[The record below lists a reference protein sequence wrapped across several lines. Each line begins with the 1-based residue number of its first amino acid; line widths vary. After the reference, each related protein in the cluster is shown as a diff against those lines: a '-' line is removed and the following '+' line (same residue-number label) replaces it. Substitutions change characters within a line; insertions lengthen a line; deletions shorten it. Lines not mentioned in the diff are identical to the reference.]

1 MNERRSERRKKSKVY
16 EAEQIPVIE
25 RKEPKKLRPLNESQ
39 FDLIKSIQSNI
50 VTFATGVSGTGKTY
64 VTTSYAAQLLQQGD
78 IKTLIFSRPGV
89 ECGRNYG
96 ALPGELSEKFE
107 PFMEPVIAILHERL
121 GKTFTDYLVK
131 RGQIQYKPLEFM
143 RGMSF
148 KDSFIVLDEAQNATP
163 VQMKLLLTRIGEN
176 CRVVVDGDI
185 EQKDIHGM
193 SGLLDAVTRL
203 KNVENVGCVN
213 FDVEDCV
220 RSDIVIY
227 ILKAYARA

>member
-1 MNERRSERRKKSKVY
+1 MKERRSERRKKGY
-16 EAEQIPVIE
+16 EQVQHAIEMPVIE

-50 VTFATGVSGTGKTY
+50 VTFATGVSGT
-64 VTTSYAAQLLQQGD
+64 TSYAAQLLQQGD

-96 ALPGELSEKFE
+96 ALPGILSEKFE

-121 GKTFTDYLVK
+121 GRTFTDYLVK

-176 CRVVVDGDI
+176 TRVVIDGDI

-203 KNVENVGCVN
+203 KNVEGVRVVQ
-213 FDVEDCV
+213 FDIEDCV
-220 RSDIVIY
+220 RSDIVMD
-227 ILKAYARA
+227 ILRAYKN